1 MWEFILNVCRKVGN
15 LIGFDRPVFFGG
27 IVLLS
32 AAVIALVCLILII
45 VSISKKKKAKK
56 QKQDA
61 VEIAEPVKQEKAE
74 PIAET
79 EPVQE
84 EKTEPIVK
92 TEEPANEEKTEPIVE
107 EVAPVVEEPVQEE
120 KAELIVEEK
129 VESVKEPVEEKKTA
143 PKKTVAKKVMS
154 EPQKTIKKLNGKWIV
169 EKESEGE
176 FVSKLLA
183 SNGEVMLTSEIYTT
197 EEGAKSGIETIIRG
211 VEAGNF
217 KIYQDKNDNYYYKI
231 KTANNRLLCVG
242 ETYKSKDGC
251 LKAVESVKRIAKDST
266 IVEGYKDG
274 LGYAEYTPA
283 KLDLEEVKKGKPGKW
298 RIVKTEDGNYSARLF
313 ANNGQLMLATEEVS
327 LVKTAKNA
335 IESVKKYAEQGN
347 FIIDHDKFG
356 RFYYKLRNTQ
366 KSVICIGES
375 YETLDSCTSAI
386 ESVRR
391 FALNAVLVE
400 D

>member
-1 MWEFILNVCRKVGN
+1 MWDFILNVCRKVGN
-15 LIGFDRPVFFGG
+15 LIGFDRPLFFGA
-27 IVLLS
+27 IILLS

-56 QKQDA
+56 QKA
-61 VEIAEPVKQEKAE
+61 ETVIEIAEPVKEEKAE
-74 PIAET
+74 PIAEA
-79 EPVQE
+79 EPIEE
-84 EKTEPIVK
+84 EKV
-92 TEEPANEEKTEPIVE
+92 EPIVE
-107 EVAPVVEEPVQEE
+107 KEEPMVEEIASVVEEPVKEE
-120 KAELIVEEK
+120 KAEPIEEEK
-129 VESVKEPVEEKKTA
+129 VEPIKETVKEKKPA
-143 PKKTVAKKVMS
+143 PKKAATKKVTS
-154 EPQKTIKKLNGKWIV
+154 EPQKTTKKLNGKWIV

-197 EEGAKSGIETIIRG
+197 EEGAKSGIETIVRG

-217 KIYQDKNDNYYYKI
+217 KVYQDKNDNYYYKI

-251 LKAVESVKRIAKDST
+251 LKAVESVKRIAKDSP

-274 LGYAEYTPA
+274 LGYVEYTPV

-298 RIVKTEDGNYSARLF
+298 RIIKTEDGNYSARLF

-327 LVKTAKNA
+327 LIKTAKNA